1 MTPGG
6 GCRVTVRETGDPHF
20 EAHENALGEKELVR
34 TTAGTTNYS
43 AVYLRYTVPTSDP
56 GELHETVALL
66 SPAQPLTDAF
76 RFVAAASR
84 PPTQLARWR
93 EARGAGAG
101 LDTLLVDR
109 RNRLRSPAAERA
121 TLSVFDLVPPP
132 NGMELPAAHHASSK
146 GLPLPPTSK

>member
-1 MTPGG
+1 
-6 GCRVTVRETGDPHF
+6 VRETGDPHF
-20 EAHENALGEKELVR
+20 ETHENALGEKELVK

-43 AVYLRYTVPTSDP
+43 AVYLRYTVPTSGP

-76 RFVAAASR
+76 LFVAAASR

-93 EARGAGAG
+93 DAKGAETGTG
-101 LDTLLVDR
+101 LDTQLVDR

-121 TLSVFDLVPPP
+121 TLTVFDLVPPP
-132 NGMELPAAHHASSK
+132 NGMELPAAHSSSK
-146 GLPLPPTSK
+146 GLLHPATSK